1 MIKTLTV
8 IIIYLA
14 SATAGDVSFLML
26 VLLHVRFFSFTNYK
40 IYKIT

>member
-14 SATAGDVSFLML
+14 SATAGDVSFRML
-26 VLLHVRFFSFTNYK
+26 VLLHVRFLVLQIIKYTK
-40 IYKIT
+40 